1 MIAYV
6 LLMIL
11 TGGANPVVHEVGKYS
26 SLDKC
31 KVAKNNAFVEPRR
44 DEKYPAIVFVCIASG
59 DAD

>member
-1 MIAYV
+1 MTAFV
-6 LLMIL
+6 LLLLL

-31 KVAKNNAFVEPRR
+31 KAARNNAIVEPRR
-44 DEKYPAIVFVCIASG
+44 DEKYPPIVFVCIAAG